1 MSSWLD
7 WAQPLPPRR
16 EDTKSHQVFGCGW
29 GAPCGIRFN
38 VERSKRFLIILTFG
52 VILLSDHW
60 VFSQR
65 LPAVTD
71 GEEAGL
77 YQSWL
82 LSDLDGDNRLDLA
95 LGRSAAAG
103 YTVEIR
109 YSNHPETVLLALG
122 RGATVVRCVQLD
134 VDRDNDQDL
143 IVSSIGVLE
152 YRAVWINDGQGHF
165 SRSDKSAN
173 VYLPVSGL
181 TSSLE
186 LKCEP
191 LDGATFNLTER
202 FPVDRAQRNCTC
214 PIMGS
219 ETSVVVG
226 PQGPISKLAPGKLV
240 TRGPPPS

>member
-1 MSSWLD
+1 MKGWRSGGRCHETEATTEFS
-7 WAQPLPPRR
+7 
-16 EDTKSHQVFGCGW
+16 GCCW